1 MQYNVLS
8 LLLAITCLA
17 TATNGASIDPALES
31 LYSVPTWVVEAM
43 NSAEPTAWA
52 SSFSVRLVSARCDE
66 RRDHAAWYTNLPE
79 SVQEFESTKLAAI
92 GSYGSTAT
100 QDWATFTES
109 SATATATATATSK
122 STSSSSSSSGASSIS
137 VATGGAPSATGDV
150 LLGLAGAAGILGLA
164 IAL

>member
-1 MQYNVLS
+1 MQPNTLS
-8 LLLAITCLA
+8 LLFAITCVTA
-17 TATNGASIDPALES
+17 ATNGASIDPALES

-52 SSFSVRLVSARCDE
+52 SSFSV
-66 RRDHAAWYTNLPE
+66 
-79 SVQEFESTKLAAI
+79 QKFESTKLAAI

-109 SATATATATATSK
+109 SATATATATST